1 MTKFRRISARSFGV
15 VLALAGVAALAGCDL
30 FEPDYSPMVIE
41 PSPSSEP
48 GAPPVHVESV
58 IGDLGHV
65 TMTCGTGSAYEEC
78 QEHKRNLE
86 ALEKSRTQT
95 TPPPPVHVESVVDD
109 LRHVTM
115 TCGNG
120 SAAQDCQEH
129 KRNLEALEK
138 TTPPPQTAQMPGPAA
153 SLPEDYDFPK
163 EWYDLADQ
171 AGIPPDV
178 DFSDYDC
185 PEDFL
190 DDLDGYIKT
199 MLAQGVPATDP
210 KIVAS
215 RKLYDEIDNEP
226 PCCFFAEFYGGGTFS
241 ETGIFSN
248 SDFSENPNSSFGNG
262 YTFGFYG
269 GRRMVSGLY
278 LGLDASY
285 SGGLSPKFTATGQQ
299 ATGSAHAE
307 TLLLDARVY
316 PGQISP
322 ALRPYTT
329 FDTKFVPLGFK
340 LMGQLY
346 LEGGIG
352 PSFNTMSS
360 LNGVNGGV
368 PSGTGPGSTQT
379 QLAYQL
385 GVGVQLD
392 LSHQGFKGVDI
403 DFKYLYR
410 DLGDFSSTNTF
421 NQAGGGTINRPA
433 LKTDVSS
440 HNLIV
445 GVGYHF

>member
-1 MTKFRRISARSFGV
+1 MG
-15 VLALAGVAALAGCDL
+15 
-30 FEPDYSPMVIE
+30 
-41 PSPSSEP
+41 
-48 GAPPVHVESV
+48 PPPTLTLEEGPAQPKVESV
-58 IGDLGHV
+58 VNDLGHV
-65 TMTCGTGSAYEEC
+65 TMTCGTGSAYE
-78 QEHKRNLE
+78 
-86 ALEKSRTQT
+86 
-95 TPPPPVHVESVVDD
+95 
-109 LRHVTM
+109 
-115 TCGNG
+115 
-120 SAAQDCQEH
+120 DCQEH
-129 KRNLEALEK
+129 KRNLEALLKSQTQTTPPPKIESVVNDLGHVTMTCGTGSAYEDCQEHKRNLEVIEK
-138 TTPPPQTAQMPGPAA
+138 NGTATPPPQTAAMPGLATP
-153 SLPEDYDFPK
+153 LPEDYDFPK
-163 EWYDLADQ
+163 EWYDLADR
-171 AGIPPDV
+171 AGIPEDV
-178 DFSDYDC
+178 DFADYDC

-190 DDLDGYIKT
+190 DDLDGHIKSL
-199 MLAQGVPATDP
+199 LAQGVPEFDP
-210 KIVAS
+210 RIVAS
-215 RKLYDEIDNEP
+215 RKLYGEIDDEP
-226 PCCFFAEFYGGGTFS
+226 PCCFFAEFYGGGMFS

-262 YTFGFYG
+262 YVFGFYG
-269 GRRMVSGLY
+269 GRRIIRGLY

-299 ATGSAHAE
+299 AVGTAHAE

-329 FDTKFVPLGFK
+329 FDTKFAPLGFK
-340 LMGQLY
+340 MMGQLY

-360 LNGVNGGV
+360 LMGSNNGV
-368 PSGTGPGSTQT
+368 PSGTGPGTTQM
-379 QLAYQL
+379 QFAYQV
-385 GVGVQLD
+385 GAGVQLD
-392 LSHQGFKGVDI
+392 LSHQGFKGVTL

-421 NQAGGGTINRPA
+421 NQAGGGTITRPP